1 MVCDENDALLLSK
14 GRHMDRAL
22 SFLISAAIA
31 VFGVLTVSYTIAT
44 GLPLSWAL
52 MGLLAIIFGS
62 ISLYQAIGEARS
74 VR

>member
-1 MVCDENDALLLSK
+1 
-14 GRHMDRAL
+14 MDRAL

-31 VFGVLTVSYTIAT
+31 AFGVLTVSYTMAS

-52 MGLLAIIFGS
+52 MGFLAIIFGS

>member
-1 MVCDENDALLLSK
+1 
-14 GRHMDRAL
+14 MDRAL

-31 VFGVLTVSYTIAT
+31 AFGVLTVIFTIAS

-52 MGLLAIIFGS
+52 MGLLAIISGL
-62 ISLYQAIGEARS
+62 ISLYLAIGEARS